1 MSTKHDQYYKD
12 NIMEICGLD
21 IMVICLSNRWQPL

>member
-1 MSTKHDQYYKD
+1 MGVQYWNRDYS

-21 IMVICLSNRWQPL
+21 SSGSR